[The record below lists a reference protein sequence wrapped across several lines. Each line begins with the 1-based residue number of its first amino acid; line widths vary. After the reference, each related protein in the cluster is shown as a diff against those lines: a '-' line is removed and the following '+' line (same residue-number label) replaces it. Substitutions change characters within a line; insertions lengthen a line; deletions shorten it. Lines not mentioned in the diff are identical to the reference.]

1 MRFVVSVSPRSV
13 THELI
18 ESSGEFGLSFCSE
31 EQARVS
37 HVWGSYSLRVVNKW
51 ELADFETYRAN
62 AIEPPMIAHS
72 VLNVECRVTETHRLG
87 DHTVFIGESVWVRY
101 DPDLKPLIYHDGK
114 YFRLGSQI
122 PKE

>member
-1 MRFVVSVSPRSV
+1 M

-31 EQARVS
+31 EQARLS
-37 HVWGSYSLRVVNKW
+37 HVSGSYSLRVVNKW

-62 AIEPPMIAHS
+62 VIEPPMIART
-72 VLNVECRVTETHRLG
+72 VLNLECRVTETHRLG
-87 DHTVFIGESVWVRY
+87 DHTVFIGESVWARY